1 MHTVQIMRI
10 PPWINGSGNLTKNT
24 GSGNILRVIVSQ
36 NVTNKQYTFNNKRLM
51 VVIND
56 KLDSRLIDK
65 ELQVYHKQL
74 TKGVTTD
81 KAES

>member
-1 MHTVQIMRI
+1 VDQWLRE
-10 PPWINGSGNLTKNT
+10 PNKKSS
-24 GSGNILRVIVSQ
+24 SGNILRVIVSQ
-36 NVTNKQYTFNNKRLM
+36 NVTNKQYNFNNKRLM

-56 KLDSRLIDK
+56 KLDSRVIQK
-65 ELQVYHKQL
+65 ELQVIYKQL